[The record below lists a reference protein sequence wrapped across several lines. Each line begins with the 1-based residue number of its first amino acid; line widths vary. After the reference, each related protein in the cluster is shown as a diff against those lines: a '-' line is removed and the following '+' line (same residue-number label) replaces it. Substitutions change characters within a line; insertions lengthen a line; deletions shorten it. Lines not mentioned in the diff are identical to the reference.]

1 MQVDIG
7 VTPIEKKD
15 KEMVKVCTM
24 KATGSTNEERSSH
37 GFGSYEKKRQ
47 RGTKKDNEEF
57 IEKDLMVN
65 AILGNLIFNWR
76 MVLCDPCSPLHLVG

>member
-37 GFGSYEKKRQ
+37 GFGSYEKKR
-47 RGTKKDNEEF
+47 
-57 IEKDLMVN
+57 
-65 AILGNLIFNWR
+65 
-76 MVLCDPCSPLHLVG
+76 